1 MAETLKDL
9 EAAALRLPVDSR
21 AKLVQRLL
29 ASLDP
34 GHQIDVME
42 MLRGEAGAGAMT
54 IAVLHDLTMA
64 ARYCDRLLLLDGGAV
79 VAEGPPAGVLTPDLL
94 RQVYGIDARVE
105 TGGNWPTVTTF
116 GRVRDKD
123 D

>member
-1 MAETLKDL
+1 
-9 EAAALRLPVDSR
+9 
-21 AKLVQRLL
+21 
-29 ASLDP
+29 
-34 GHQIDVME
+34 ME
-42 MLRGEAGAGAMT
+42 MLRGEADAGAMT

-105 TGGNWPTVTTF
+105 TGGNWPTVTIF